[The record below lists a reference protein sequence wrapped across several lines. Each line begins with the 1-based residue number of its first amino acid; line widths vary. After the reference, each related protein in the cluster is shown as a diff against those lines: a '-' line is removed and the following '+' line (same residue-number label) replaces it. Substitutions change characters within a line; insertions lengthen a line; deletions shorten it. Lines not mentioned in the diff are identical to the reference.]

1 MVWHPSLVLSVHV
14 VVLLQ
19 DYQQISG
26 TIRVVLLLL
35 IIVNFFPNIYST
47 ILDSAEVPCIHF
59 HM

>member
-35 IIVNFFPNIYST
+35 MFSPTYT
-47 ILDSAEVPCIHF
+47 AEY
-59 HM
+59 